1 MSFHPLGTQWMFWAH
16 LPHDIDWSM
25 ASYIPIMKITY
36 VEELITLAHTL
47 PDKLVS
53 SCMLFYM
60 RGGIHPTWEDV
71 HNRGGG
77 CFSYK
82 IANKSVPEC
91 WKDLSY
97 AISGETLSDDAE
109 LNRAITG
116 MSISPKK
123 GFCILKIWMT
133 NCSHQNPTML
143 KSGHLKAAGC
153 IFKRHNAA

>member
-1 MSFHPLGTQWMFWAH
+1 MSFHPLETQWMFWAH

-47 PDKLVS
+47 PEKLIS

-60 RGGIHPTWEDV
+60 RDNVHPTWEDAN
-71 HNRGGG
+71 NRAGG

-82 IANKSVPEC
+82 IANKNVAEC

-97 AISGETLSDDAE
+97 AISGESLSDDVGLSA
-109 LNRAITG
+109 AITG

-123 GFCILKIWMT
+123 GFCILKIWMKT
-133 NCSHQNPTML
+133 CQYQNAAAL
-143 KSGHLKAAGC
+143 RSVHLKPQGC
-153 IFKRHNAA
+153 IFKRHNAN